1 LFSALGRGDQSLAL
15 YILASGTL
23 FALAIVA
30 WQAAGAGS
38 GWRVHAWALLPPTVF
53 RFLLMLT
60 MPLTSRDLFYYVAS
74 GRTLGIYGANPY
86 KLPPS
91 AFPGDPLF
99 PYANWPDY
107 TAPYGPIWLV
117 VSGGLARLGD
127 GDLLWSVALF
137 KLLAFASYLAC
148 GGLIWAILRSR
159 GRAPLAGVVFWLWN
173 PLVLAEFPGAGH
185 NDVLMLVGLLLGL
198 WLYLTGRVRPAMAA
212 LALAA
217 MVKAVALVALPVL
230 LWHHLAPRRGWS
242 ARARQ
247 AARLLWLPALL
258 VAAGLGPF
266 WAGAATFG
274 PVQELGH
281 YYASLGHI
289 ARIVLEWRL
298 MPRPAGE
305 LTRGTIFVILLLGY
319 LLILRR
325 APGDDRSLLIGLAR
339 ACFLLLALWPFF
351 VPWYSAWAVAI
362 AATLASQRHSW
373 RTMVLC
379 TGATFSYVFQ
389 FYLPLRMVTSVEFR
403 STLSAIVIFGPFLL
417 TFVPWAAVRRGLAW
431 PLHRD
436 TPARRPTG

>member
-1 LFSALGRGDQSLAL
+1 
-15 YILASGTL
+15 
-23 FALAIVA
+23 
-30 WQAAGAGS
+30 
-38 GWRVHAWALLPPTVF
+38 
-53 RFLLMLT
+53 M
-60 MPLTSRDLFYYVAS
+60 
-74 GRTLGIYGANPY
+74 
-86 KLPPS
+86 
-91 AFPGDPLF
+91 
-99 PYANWPDY
+99 
-107 TAPYGPIWLV
+107 
-117 VSGGLARLGD
+117 
-127 GDLLWSVALF
+127 
-137 KLLAFASYLAC
+137 
-148 GGLIWAILRSR
+148 
-159 GRAPLAGVVFWLWN
+159 VFWLWN
-173 PLVLAEFPGAGH
+173 PLVLMEFPGAGH

-242 ARARQ
+242 VRARR
-247 AARLLWLPALL
+247 AVRLLWLPALL
-258 VAAGLGPF
+258 VAACLGPF

-274 PVQELGH
+274 PVQESSH